1 MIIIQRRYAEFI
13 GKSAYVYLYY
23 MVCLLKFN
31 PEKQQIKILTDCCK
45 NNLADGACLLVK
57 KSTIAIFDT
66 FKTRK
71 NKFTGEAK
79 RQRGIIAHLA
89 TEQNPELRTRTSIAH
104 AIARQHGI
112 LWQNIYSGIFRDLDE
127 VLIPAGV
134 VREGGRLPLRRGPK
148 ALQLEGVPFYELTD
162 TGILVA
168 SSIEELSDNRM
179 KLLHSYISSLSAS
192 DSDSKVMKESMLF
205 LILVAPS
212 FVSKII
218 NEYIYAYSTGEIDS
232 IAPLDIKK
240 MRSVIVKQISVE
252 KELVE
257 AVMTMQQDQRE
268 LVTSFFKVLT

>member
-1 MIIIQRRYAEFI
+1 
-13 GKSAYVYLYY
+13 
-23 MVCLLKFN
+23 MVVTGGLLRLK
-31 PEKQQIKILTDCCK
+31 
-45 NNLADGACLLVK
+45 DG

-89 TEQNPELRTRTSIAH
+89 TEQSPELRTRTSIAH
-104 AIARQHGI
+104 AIAKEHGI

-162 TGILVA
+162 TGMLVA
-168 SSIEELSDNRM
+168 SAIEELGDKRM
-179 KLLHSYISSLSAS
+179 KLLQSYISSLPAG
-192 DSDSKVMKESMLF
+192 DSSSRTMKEGMLF
-205 LILVAPS
+205 LIAAAPS

-218 NEYIYAYSTGEIDS
+218 NEYIYAYSTGLTES
-232 IAPLDIKK
+232 IAPLDAKK
-240 MRSVIVKQISVE
+240 LRSVIGKQIIVE
-252 KELVE
+252 RELVE
-257 AVMTMQQDQRE
+257 AFIAMPQDNKE
-268 LVTSFFKVLT
+268 LVRNFFKVLA

>member
-1 MIIIQRRYAEFI
+1 
-13 GKSAYVYLYY
+13 
-23 MVCLLKFN
+23 
-31 PEKQQIKILTDCCK
+31 
-45 NNLADGACLLVK
+45 VK
-57 KSTIAIFDT
+57 EDKPTIAIFDT

-79 RQRGIIAHLA
+79 RQRSIIAHLA
-89 TEQNPELRTRTSIAH
+89 TEQSAELRTRTSIAH

-127 VLIPAGV
+127 ILIPAGV

-168 SSIEELSDNRM
+168 SSIEELRDNRM
-179 KLLHSYISSLSAS
+179 KLLRSHILSLPANDSNSKIMKDGMLLMIS
-192 DSDSKVMKESMLF
+192 M
-205 LILVAPS
+205 APS

-218 NEYIYAYSTGEIDS
+218 NEYIYAYSTGAIDS
-232 IAPLDIKK
+232 ISPLDMNKL
-240 MRSVIVKQISVE
+240 RSVIAKQITVE

-257 AVMTMQQDQRE
+257 AFITMQQDQKE
-268 LVTSFFKVLT
+268 LVRSFFKVLT

>member
-1 MIIIQRRYAEFI
+1 MQ
-13 GKSAYVYLYY
+13 
-23 MVCLLKFN
+23 
-31 PEKQQIKILTDCCK
+31 
-45 NNLADGACLLVK
+45 VK

-89 TEQNPELRTRTSIAH
+89 TEQSPDLRTRTSIAH
-104 AIARQHGI
+104 AIAKQHGI

-168 SSIEELSDNRM
+168 SSIEELSNNNRM
-179 KLLHSYISSLSAS
+179 RLLRSYISSLSAS
-192 DSDSKVMKESMLF
+192 DSDSKIMKETMLF
-205 LILVAPS
+205 LISVAPS

-218 NEYIYAYSTGEIDS
+218 NEYIYAYSTGTIDS

-240 MRSVIVKQISVE
+240 LRSVISKQIMVE

-257 AVMTMQQDQRE
+257 AVIAMQQDQRE
-268 LVTSFFKVLT
+268 LVTNFFKVLT